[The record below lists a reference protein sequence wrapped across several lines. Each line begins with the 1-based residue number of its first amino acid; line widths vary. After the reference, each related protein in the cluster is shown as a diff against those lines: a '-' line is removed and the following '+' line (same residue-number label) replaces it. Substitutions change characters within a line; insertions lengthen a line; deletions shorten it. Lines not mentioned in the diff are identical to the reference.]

1 MRPLVGRVER
11 APATLAMGAI
21 CAPSSNVLR
30 VAVQLVKTDARFRP
44 AASFKRARGLAL
56 SFLSE

>member
-1 MRPLVGRVER
+1 MGRVER